1 MQSVCPPN
9 AGKGRPKGA
18 QNKVTR
24 TLKHMILG
32 ALDDL
37 GGQDWLVAQAR
48 ANPTAFLTLLGRVLP
63 HTLTAEFGQ
72 NPVVIQ
78 ISERDARL

>member
-18 QNKVTR
+18 QNKMTR

-32 ALDDL
+32 ALDEL
-37 GGQDWLVAQAR
+37 GGQQWLVAQAQ
-48 ANPTAFLTLLGRVLP
+48 ANPAAFFTLLGRVLP
-63 HTLTAEFGQ
+63 HTLTAELGH
-72 NPVVIQ
+72 NPVIIQ